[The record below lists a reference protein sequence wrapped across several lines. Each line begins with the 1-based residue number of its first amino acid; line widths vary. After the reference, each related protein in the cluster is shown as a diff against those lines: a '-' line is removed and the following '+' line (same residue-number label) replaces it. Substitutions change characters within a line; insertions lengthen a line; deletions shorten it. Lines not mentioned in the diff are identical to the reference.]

1 MCSAGT
7 RPLAW
12 VDVDGEPY
20 HVLPHHLE
28 ADMLAHATERSAL
41 GLPLL
46 AATLAGAGGSPLVAI
61 FGALSSLL

>member
-12 VDVDGEPY
+12 MDVDGEPY

-28 ADMLAHATERSAL
+28 ANTLARATERSAL
-41 GLPLL
+41 GLPPL
-46 AATLAGAGGSPLVAI
+46 AATLAGAGGCPSVAI